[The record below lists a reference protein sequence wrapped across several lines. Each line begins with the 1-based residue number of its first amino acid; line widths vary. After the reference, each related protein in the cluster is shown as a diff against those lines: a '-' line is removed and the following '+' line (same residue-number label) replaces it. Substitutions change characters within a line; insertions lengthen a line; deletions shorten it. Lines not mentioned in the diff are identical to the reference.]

1 MYRAPSHERRSCR
14 LSGSSPGRHGRH
26 YLWLWRRRPL
36 ASAASWTRSCTC
48 LSFACWRCG
57 LAKRSTSGRPTRLRL
72 RARPWTR
79 ILVHST
85 STPSSSERARCTS
98 STRQV
103 DTSWMCADSAHSSP
117 ASPLSWRCHSLPHIS
132 RYALACGLQFCF
144 LKGVWFCHIGWLGST
159 NLQFTL
165 IVWLCVCVSMCGCV
179 RVCVCVVAC
188 VCVSSLFSLL
198 FLFPPFG
205 LPNRKKQKQKQKQK
219 NSGRRA
225 HARGELGQRRGGS
238 L

>member
-26 YLWLWRRRPL
+26 YLLLWRRRPL

-165 IVWLCVCVSMCGCV
+165 IVWLCVCVYVWLRACV
-179 RVCVCVVAC
+179 RVCGC
-188 VCVSSLFSLL
+188 VCVCFFTLFFALS
-198 FLFPPFG
+198 FSPFRASQ
-205 LPNRKKQKQKQKQK
+205 PEKTKTKTKTKKFR
-219 NSGRRA
+219 SA
-225 HARGELGQRRGGS
+225 SARSR
-238 L
+238 